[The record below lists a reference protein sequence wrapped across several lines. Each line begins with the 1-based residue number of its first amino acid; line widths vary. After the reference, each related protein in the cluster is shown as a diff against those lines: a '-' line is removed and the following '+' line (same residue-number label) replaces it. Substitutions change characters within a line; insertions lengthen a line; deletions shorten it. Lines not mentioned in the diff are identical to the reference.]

1 MVRGEKNEIKPIS
14 PTQNI
19 KFRVGLIGIIYCAI
33 MPDYKIHDNQ
43 RFYIS
48 SIILFIVSN
57 ILGSLFLTTSK
68 TMDSSMSK

>member
-1 MVRGEKNEIKPIS
+1 MVSGGNSEIKPIS

-19 KFRVGLIGIIYCAI
+19 KFRVGLIGFIYCTI
-33 MPDYKIHDNQ
+33 MPDHKIHDNQ
-43 RFYIS
+43 FFYIS

-57 ILGSLFLTTSK
+57 ISGSLFLTTSK